1 MEQYNRIINALS
13 VKFASSRDIHVLN
26 PLDTTDFYDVDNTLI
41 LAKSGELYFG
51 ENLDLV
57 QPGEVLFIP
66 GGRQINIAYGAK
78 DGPRKTQENLI
89 SPQDSDLHNLI
100 DSPKGSNDKHRFIT
114 VSFKAKVFDAVHFFT
129 SLDIPAFVIQQND
142 NIISILNLIND
153 ETSSLAVGN
162 TRKINVL
169 TELLMI
175 EIIRYIIDN
184 KLFVEQFITKSSY
197 LKDPRLIKIFGFI
210 KDNLDS
216 DLSNK
221 QLAKVVGVS
230 EDYVGQYFKMLTGVN
245 PQDYIEYQRM
255 EKAVFLLRTT
265 TKSIQD
271 IGKNIGYKDT
281 AYFCRRFKMMFGI
294 TARKMRKRELMINS

>member
-153 ETSSLAVGN
+153 ETNDFFTTNEMRDFTQVGPL
-162 TRKINVL
+162 TRERH
-169 TELLMI
+169 TCA
-175 EIIRYIIDN
+175 
-184 KLFVEQFITKSSY
+184 TW
-197 LKDPRLIKIFGFI
+197 
-210 KDNLDS
+210 
-216 DLSNK
+216 
-221 QLAKVVGVS
+221 VVGRPN
-230 EDYVGQYFKMLTGVN
+230 DIMGDGDQLN
-245 PQDYIEYQRM
+245 PQWR
-255 EKAVFLLRTT
+255 
-265 TKSIQD
+265 
-271 IGKNIGYKDT
+271 
-281 AYFCRRFKMMFGI
+281 
-294 TARKMRKRELMINS
+294 